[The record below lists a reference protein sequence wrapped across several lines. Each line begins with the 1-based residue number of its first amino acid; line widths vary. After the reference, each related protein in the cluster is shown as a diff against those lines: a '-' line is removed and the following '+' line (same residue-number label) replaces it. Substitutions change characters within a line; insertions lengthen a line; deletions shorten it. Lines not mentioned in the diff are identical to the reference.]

1 MDKKSIRLI
10 IVVLCV
16 ITLFSVVLFS
26 GILGGNKND
35 VIGIGNKDNVLSTE
49 KTELKVEPKTS
60 YMIEGIKALPQ
71 TDLKAGC
78 EVYACTVLLQYLGF
92 DIDEFEF
99 SNNYLISRPI
109 TYDEEFQRY
118 GPDMNSAY
126 AGDVYTIYGYGV
138 YSPAMAKSMN
148 NYLHTTGSDMQAIAL
163 KNYTL
168 DRLCQKYIVNDI
180 PVMIWATTYM
190 HEPYVKASWIVNYVD
205 ENSDKQI
212 GDVEEWMQNEHCMT
226 LMGFDEENYY
236 FCDSVSGDITA
247 YEKEVSQQ
255 RYVEL
260 GAQAIVV
267 K

>member
-1 MDKKSIRLI
+1 MSKKAVKLI
-10 IVVLCV
+10 VCTVCLVVLLGAVCV
-16 ITLFSVVLFS
+16 VGVKIHNNT
-26 GILGGNKND
+26 GDTG
-35 VIGIGNKDNVLSTE
+35 T
-49 KTELKVEPKTS
+49 KVENHDSKSDETIKPIQPPS
-60 YMIEGIKALPQ
+60 AYMIEGIEALPQ

-78 EVYACTVLLQYLGF
+78 EVYACTVLLNYLGF

-138 YSPAMAKSMN
+138 FSPAMAKSMN
-148 NYLHTTGSDMQAIAL
+148 NYLHTTDSGMQAVVI

-168 DRLCQKYIVNDI
+168 DELCEKYIVNDI
-180 PVMIWATTYM
+180 PVMVWATTYM
-190 HEPYVKASWIVNYVD
+190 HEPYVKASWVVNYVD

-212 GDVEEWMQNEHCMT
+212 GDIEEWMQNEHCLT
-226 LMGFDEENYY
+226 LMGYDEENYY
-236 FCDSVSGDITA
+236 FCDSVSGDITG
-247 YEKEVSQQ
+247 YEKEISQQ